1 MVMCF
6 VVFLC
11 FKVVPEMGSF
21 RTRRFWSCNI
31 SWQSPFFVCLFV
43 WLCWF
48 PPAERDRGTF
58 GTRRCELSSDGPFL
72 LFAPLIYLLHSSRES
87 LIFLLHH
94 PRSSRPPAA
103 LLVAPNAPPR
113 FFFFFFSCLFY
124 LLVPS
129 WLKHPREAGCPRRGL
144 RAGPTVGIVSEAK
157 TIFSAALS
165 GLPGNKA
172 SIDPPNEPTQQSLLL
187 DLYLL
192 KSGQEKS
199 GSFSTFPGIRRLI
212 DCFARAASIFWNAG
226 DWKILNVN
234 RFIGAVDALK

>member
-1 MVMCF
+1 MCF
-6 VVFLC
+6 VLLC

-31 SWQSPFFVCLFV
+31 SWQSPLFVCLFV

-48 PPAERDRGTF
+48 PPAERDRGTL
-58 GTRRCELSSDGPFL
+58 GTRQCKLSSDGPFL

-94 PRSSRPPAA
+94 PAPLGLPRRRS
-103 LLVAPNAPPR
+103 LLQTLLPGCC
-113 FFFFFFSCLFY
+113 FFCLFN

-129 WLKHPREAGCPRRGL
+129 WLKHPREAGRPLRGL
-144 RAGPTVGIVSEAK
+144 RTGPTVGIVSEAE

-192 KSGQEKS
+192 KSGAGEK
-199 GSFSTFPGIRRLI
+199 RLFQHI
-212 DCFARAASIFWNAG
+212 PWHPLAY
-226 DWKILNVN
+226 
-234 RFIGAVDALK
+234 

>member
-1 MVMCF
+1 MCF
-6 VVFLC
+6 AVFLC

-31 SWQSPFFVCLFV
+31 SWQSPLFVCLFV

-48 PPAERDRGTF
+48 PPAERDRGTL
-58 GTRRCELSSDGPFL
+58 GTRRCKLSSDGPFL

-103 LLVAPNAPPR
+103 AFVAPNAPPR
-113 FFFFFFSCLFY
+113 FFFFGLFY
-124 LLVPS
+124 LLVSS
-129 WLKHPREAGCPRRGL
+129 WLKHPREAGRPRRGL
-144 RAGPTVGIVSEAK
+144 RAGPTVGIVSEAE

-192 KSGQEKS
+192 KSGAGEK
-199 GSFSTFPGIRRLI
+199 RLFQHI
-212 DCFARAASIFWNAG
+212 PWHPSAY
-226 DWKILNVN
+226 
-234 RFIGAVDALK
+234 

>member
-103 LLVAPNAPPR
+103 SLVAPNAPPR
-113 FFFFFFSCLFY
+113 FFFVFFLPFLSFGSF
-124 LLVPS
+124 LVKAP
-129 WLKHPREAGCPRRGL
+129 EGGGL
-144 RAGPTVGIVSEAK
+144 
-157 TIFSAALS
+157 SAAWASRRAHS
-165 GLPGNKA
+165 GHCVRGRNN
-172 SIDPPNEPTQQSLLL
+172 I
-187 DLYLL
+187 
-192 KSGQEKS
+192 
-199 GSFSTFPGIRRLI
+199 
-212 DCFARAASIFWNAG
+212 
-226 DWKILNVN
+226 
-234 RFIGAVDALK
+234 